1 MGLLEEIV
9 WGDSQLSCTNQEGQ
23 SEEESL
29 SWIGR
34 EIRPV
39 LRQGAIKQ
47 ERRGLGEIQEG

>member
-9 WGDSQLSCTNQEGQ
+9 WGDSQFSCTNQEGQ